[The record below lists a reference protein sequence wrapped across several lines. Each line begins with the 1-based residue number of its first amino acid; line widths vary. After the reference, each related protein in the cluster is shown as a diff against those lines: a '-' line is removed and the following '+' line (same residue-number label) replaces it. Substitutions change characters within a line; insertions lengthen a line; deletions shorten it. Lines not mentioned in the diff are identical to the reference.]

1 MTYDDKDSSLNF
13 LIYFYSLFVTFNQ
26 INIYISLKE
35 ARIKKVD
42 ANKMLDLRNLK
53 FLTNRKH
60 ESI

>member
-35 ARIKKVD
+35 ARIKKKD
-42 ANKMLDLRNLK
+42 ANKMTCK
-53 FLTNRKH
+53 T
-60 ESI
+60 